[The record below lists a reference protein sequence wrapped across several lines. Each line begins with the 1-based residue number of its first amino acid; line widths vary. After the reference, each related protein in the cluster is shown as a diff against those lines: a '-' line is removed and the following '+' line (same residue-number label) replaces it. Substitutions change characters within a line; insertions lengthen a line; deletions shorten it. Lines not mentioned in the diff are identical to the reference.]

1 MKHCIFCH
9 EPFNL
14 NKGGVVG
21 YLSQLYQAML
31 NERRLTTN
39 SGIDLSFLF
48 PIDPIKPNEYP
59 RVKKPAPEF
68 EYLFSND
75 FPNLNMENK
84 LGFIGQRNF
93 QFRSVLPYSEIRKID
108 FNNIKSIHIHG
119 AYNFAPVYNTL
130 FKYGLHNKIVKVLST
145 HNPYMPTIEDME
157 LITRDLKWT
166 EAQKEIIRYFFSER
180 DKLAFSLADALV
192 FPAKES
198 MEQYYKLWPEFKDII
213 KDKRI
218 YFCETG
224 SKPKQQTSS
233 VTFLKEKLGIPED
246 AILFLYL
253 GRFVKVRGYDLLTS
267 IAQRIFDKNEKIYFL
282 IVGEERKVQINSP
295 RWIQIPHTNFPGDYL
310 AMADVVLAPNRGS
323 YFDLSMIE
331 SLAAGRALLCSDV
344 GGYKWLHEKT
354 SGVCFFKPEDLIDI
368 EEKILSM
375 ASLGKEKLAE
385 MGLENRK
392 LYDARLTPKN
402 FVDNYMSVI
411 DKIYR
416 DFSIH
421 DGKNEYILPS
431 ELTFNDKNI
440 GLGLVK
446 PRVGIKGMLSP
457 QNKDQRALL
466 IAKYLENTFG
476 LNSPIYRFA
485 KKVYWRFLK

>member
-1 MKHCIFCH
+1 
-9 EPFNL
+9 
-14 NKGGVVG
+14 
-21 YLSQLYQAML
+21 
-31 NERRLTTN
+31 
-39 SGIDLSFLF
+39 
-48 PIDPIKPNEYP
+48 
-59 RVKKPAPEF
+59 
-68 EYLFSND
+68 
-75 FPNLNMENK
+75 MENK

-224 SKPKQQTSS
+224 SKPKQQISS

-253 GRFVKVRGYDLLTS
+253 GRFV
-267 IAQRIFDKNEKIYFL
+267 Q
-282 IVGEERKVQINSP
+282 
-295 RWIQIPHTNFPGDYL
+295 
-310 AMADVVLAPNRGS
+310 
-323 YFDLSMIE
+323 
-331 SLAAGRALLCSDV
+331 
-344 GGYKWLHEKT
+344 
-354 SGVCFFKPEDLIDI
+354 
-368 EEKILSM
+368 
-375 ASLGKEKLAE
+375 
-385 MGLENRK
+385 
-392 LYDARLTPKN
+392 
-402 FVDNYMSVI
+402 
-411 DKIYR
+411 
-416 DFSIH
+416 
-421 DGKNEYILPS
+421 
-431 ELTFNDKNI
+431 
-440 GLGLVK
+440 
-446 PRVGIKGMLSP
+446 
-457 QNKDQRALL
+457 
-466 IAKYLENTFG
+466 
-476 LNSPIYRFA
+476 
-485 KKVYWRFLK
+485 